1 MIDLS
6 EGFPET
12 SFNDVRGELLGTE
25 LWLREGV
32 GVASAGTP
40 KGVLLKSCQVHF
52 QIIKGELS
60 KLHHVT
66 DSALER

>member
-12 SFNDVRGELLGTE
+12 SFYDVRGELLGTE

-32 GVASAGTP
+32 GVASARTP
-40 KGVLLKSCQVHF
+40 KDILLKGCQVHF
-52 QIIKGELS
+52 QVIKGELS
-60 KLHHVT
+60 KLHFI